1 MMQPLSE
8 PQELIPGPAR
18 DRRSSGLAIAAGVA
32 AVAIVA
38 GAGALWMQYGTA
50 VFFETI
56 AAGLRACF

>member
-1 MMQPLSE
+1 MQPLSE
-8 PQELIPGPAR
+8 PQDLTPGPAS
-18 DRRSSGLAIAAGVA
+18 DRRSSGLAIAAGFA